1 MLQTNYSQYHQELRD
16 TEEAFGV
23 KAHTLEVQQ
32 AVFQRQIKDKY
43 DAEVRRAKE
52 LSEEAVR
59 AERLAHQLKDQETT
73 DELRRRNDE
82 LAATE
87 TAAALIVKQKE
98 YEKIEALNLLQQE
111 QQTARLGQEEQD
123 EEYQRV
129 QHLLQQEKELRAE
142 EQLRS
147 EKEKLKQDS
156 QQHLAALENIVKE
169 HNLNMVR
176 TNELVTA
183 LPKVKKGKQSKH
195 QL

>member
-1 MLQTNYSQYHQELRD
+1 MDKRNKKSNWLGPFYKSCIFDPSTLGGEL
-16 TEEAFGV
+16 
-23 KAHTLEVQQ
+23 K
-32 AVFQRQIKDKY
+32 
-43 DAEVRRAKE
+43 RRM
-52 LSEEAVR
+52 
-59 AERLAHQLKDQETT
+59 QLK
-73 DELRRRNDE
+73 
-82 LAATE
+82 
-87 TAAALIVKQKE
+87 
-98 YEKIEALNLLQQE
+98 
-111 QQTARLGQEEQD
+111 
-123 EEYQRV
+123 
-129 QHLLQQEKELRAE
+129 EKELRAE